1 MVRELMNKVLLEQL
15 NMLKTLEFQVDG
27 ESLKDF
33 PESFSEVTF
42 FKSDKNLSDCSEKI
56 FKFEDYIIKPY
67 NGFDYHDKFNKG
79 VPPPEKVMQ
88 GCIVKETEKMYY
100 LRLHSTFNNK
110 TWEGWCP
117 KKSVEEV

>member
-1 MVRELMNKVLLEQL
+1 MNKVLLEQL

-88 GCIVKETEKMYY
+88 GCIIKETEKMYY
-100 LRLHSTFNNK
+100 LRLHSTFSNK

-117 KKSVEEV
+117 KKSVQEV